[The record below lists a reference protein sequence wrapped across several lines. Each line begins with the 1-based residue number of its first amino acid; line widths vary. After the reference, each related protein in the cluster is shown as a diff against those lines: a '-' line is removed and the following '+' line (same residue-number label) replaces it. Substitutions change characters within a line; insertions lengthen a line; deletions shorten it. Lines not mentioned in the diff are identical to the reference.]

1 MKLDPLVAQII
12 IAVNFNHF
20 TTSDVRSAYL
30 ALSNDP
36 SLEPS
41 NLRRKMYAELLKLVK
56 KGWLKKL
63 TPTKRG
69 FTSFSKTKLFNV
81 EKIKSNIDPELT
93 TPTRKMS
100 DRDNQLLEKLNHYKA
115 ELLLN
120 NGEFEVYKEL
130 YSDFPELIDEI
141 QPKYFKAKDDN
152 KIILGKIRA
161 VESLISQSSS

>member
-12 IAVNFNHF
+12 IAVNFNNF

-30 ALSNDP
+30 ALSSDP

-41 NLRRKMYAELLKLVK
+41 NVRRKMYAELLKLVK

-63 TPTKRG
+63 TPSKRG

-81 EKIKSNIDPELT
+81 EKIKSNINPEVT
-93 TPTRKMS
+93 TPTRKINVRH
-100 DRDNQLLEKLNHYKA
+100 DQLLEKLNYYKA

-120 NGEFEVYKEL
+120 NGEFEAYKEM

-152 KIILGKIRA
+152 TRILGKIIA
-161 VESLISQSSS
+161 VESLISQSSF